1 MKVAGENRE
10 VLSWENYIPDTREN
24 FFCISCIDVIFRNIF
39 YFHWVKRMDVFDR
52 QILMLLQQDATM
64 ALKDLAE
71 AVSLS
76 VTPCWKRVKKLEE
89 AGYIRGRV
97 ALLDADKLDLG
108 LSVFVQLKTQRHDS
122 RWLAQF
128 AETVTAFD
136 EVVEFYRMSGEWD
149 YMLRVVVA
157 DITAFDR
164 FYKKLITSTEGLS
177 DITSSFAMEQI
188 KYTTA
193 LPLGK

>member
-1 MKVAGENRE
+1 
-10 VLSWENYIPDTREN
+10 
-24 FFCISCIDVIFRNIF
+24 
-39 YFHWVKRMDVFDR
+39 MDVVDR
-52 QILMLLQQDATM
+52 QILALLQQNASL

-71 AVSLS
+71 AVNLS
-76 VTPCWKRVKKLEE
+76 STPCWKRVKKLEE

-97 ALLDADKLDLG
+97 ALLDADKLGLG
-108 LSVFVQLKTQRHDS
+108 LSVFVQLKTQHHDGH
-122 RWLAQF
+122 WLAQF
-128 AETVTAFD
+128 ADTVTAFD

-157 DITAFDR
+157 DIAAFDR
-164 FYKKLITSTEGLS
+164 FYKKLITSTQGLS

-193 LPLGK
+193 LPLGEQGR